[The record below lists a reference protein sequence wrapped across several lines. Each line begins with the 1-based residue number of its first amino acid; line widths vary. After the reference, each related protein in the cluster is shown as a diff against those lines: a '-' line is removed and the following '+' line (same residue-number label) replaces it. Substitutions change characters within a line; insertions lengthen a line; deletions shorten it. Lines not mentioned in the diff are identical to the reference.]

1 MSRRLRIALHIKML
15 HVQFKIKYTNHF
27 KLKFSNLPNNKKSI
41 LILYTFSSEKET
53 FILFKILI
61 ISQPNK

>member
-1 MSRRLRIALHIKML
+1 ML
-15 HVQFKIKYTNHF
+15 HVQFKIKYINEF
-27 KLKFSNLPNNKKSI
+27 KLKFSNFPNNI
-41 LILYTFSSEKET
+41 RALQVLYTFSSEKET